1 MSPSTTIPQVLTDEQ
16 VQFFHDNGYLLI
28 ENALDAETIAGL
40 KERTKTLLED
50 FSLDGHPMTK
60 FSTGEKGNKH
70 VGDQYFLESGDK
82 VRFFFEEDAFDSTGN
97 LTRPKEKSINKIGH
111 GLHTED
117 AAFRAMTLTPQNLSI
132 ALSLGFKDPRVLQS
146 MIICKQPEIGG
157 EVGSHQDS
165 PFLFTNPPSAMG
177 FWYALEDCTI
187 TNGCLGFIPASHKYS
202 PITNR
207 LVRINGGADGTGFEN
222 IPETWPAD
230 VPAPHPTQEEREKL
244 AEEKKYQLAE
254 VKAGTLV
261 LIHGSVLHKSERNR
275 SLNSRWIYTFHMIEG
290 EYEYDAKNWLQPSEG
305 GFSRLRDV
313 VERCAQYQYFAPS
326 HLSTPPH
333 PSATHAPEGDATGPP
348 KLQLDIQTVR
358 SFNGSTT
365 AFDKRTLPWRRPVVF
380 LGVNDRSSLSQVK
393 RWYSKDAGLEDDDA
407 RMRELERLENG
418 TGEDIEPYEQPEDE
432 DLELFIDD
440 LDDPSQ
446 DIQDDPNNRQR
457 PIYPY
462 QRHKPEHPDKL
473 NYVYIADPDLE
484 DETLPPRDVATQP
497 PVPRK
502 VAAELADP
510 TRAPDW
516 TRTLGENR
524 QLRRK
529 PQVTRASLV
538 RDLERMNAR
547 LARGGLGLVE
557 PRRARRR
564 DHVVT
569 RPETITDGYEESIW
583 QKFKVD
589 YSRRFR
595 SGDPTVFLG
604 RPEGWKPTRGELKIE
619 YTRFFWEHVG
629 SITEWYA
636 QRRHWWNAPDLRL
649 CFANSLFMLERFT
662 SPETIAKYRFRGEPF
677 HKLQLA
683 EVGGS
688 LEAGEKRVPLDD
700 LAQEMRGELLALE
713 PDSYQLIETTVRE
726 RDTLMSSMKNWT
738 SSGLLPNEIDE
749 FRLEYLGQIDLEGL
763 AKVFRVNV
771 EKKLPLS
778 SNKLLALIQSL
789 TSLKISKQDIR
800 YLLPPGYTD
809 SVEFISS
816 TIVSLILSHEQNK
829 VLNTQIFNAAINY
842 LMRANQVKKGR
853 HLIDLMDHLKIRM
866 NAGTFREGLLSAAKH
881 KDLFV
886 FERLLRRLMQKRI
899 KFDHETW
906 KALMLCCHTPGQQI
920 QVLQTMKK
928 IGLDPKRI
936 APGQLISLSFKIYR
950 DQLKHGNINAPVPWK
965 NLAGIHLDAST
976 LNPILEFLYEN
987 YAYDDARTLF
997 DRASKQLRMQPNYGT
1012 MRIIVRQARVT
1023 GTIIPMVRA
1032 IRIFEDKFGI
1042 RAEGDIMQM
1051 IFQQAHRFRYYN
1063 VVRTV
1068 WAHACLRNLATK
1080 GMIDRMRADIY
1091 ETGRS
1096 AGKPGKLALG
1106 VCSEDTEAV
1115 VKTPVWAMRLI
1126 SKARD
1131 PLGYLASEGGVYR
1144 NMEFMR
1150 DLKDVKEREKAM
1162 RIFEKR
1168 VIRMRMELLRMDL
1181 SSHQKFKPRRS
1192 FSADLVT
1199 ALRRDLFLRKKHPQ
1213 CHDWSMLTWAW
1224 SLFQVRRVGRDDN
1237 IGQILA
1243 WERVKKRQEAAK
1255 KEGRIRDEE
1264 MIWAKNYALMNN
1276 MPTHLS
1282 LRWLDH
1288 PSMSAPPIDSP
1299 SRIIPDIKSLSQ
1311 ADIQEFERE
1320 KEEEKR
1326 MMLAEREMG
1335 GALSDAIDSWKKP
1348 PIPYED
1354 EENRNEEEEGFFWD
1368 DHDKVNTDRL
1378 KRNDAVREADVDA
1391 QIRADFEAAY
1401 QAALPKDD
1409 DEESRG
1415 YKDTDDYI
1423 YDSTKEM

>member
-1 MSPSTTIPQVLTDEQ
+1 
-16 VQFFHDNGYLLI
+16 
-28 ENALDAETIAGL
+28 
-40 KERTKTLLED
+40 
-50 FSLDGHPMTK
+50 MTK

-82 VRFFFEEDAFDSTGN
+82 VRFFFEEDAFDSTGS

-117 AAFRAMTLTPQNLSI
+117 AAFCAMTLTPQNLSI

-187 TNGCLGFIPASHKYS
+187 TNGCLGFIPGSHKYS

-230 VPAPHPTQEEREKL
+230 VHAPHPTKEEREKL

-254 VKAGTLV
+254 VKAGTL
-261 LIHGSVLHKSERNR
+261 
-275 SLNSRWIYTFHMIEG
+275 
-290 EYEYDAKNWLQPSEG
+290 
-305 GFSRLRDV
+305 
-313 VERCAQYQYFAPS
+313 
-326 HLSTPPH
+326 
-333 PSATHAPEGDATGPP
+333 
-348 KLQLDIQTVR
+348 TVR
-358 SFNGSTT
+358 SSNGSTT
-365 AFDKRTLPWRRPVVF
+365 AFDRRTLPWRRPVVF
-380 LGVNDRSSLSQVK
+380 LGVNDRSSLSQGK

-484 DETLPPRDVATQP
+484 DETLPPRDIATQP
-497 PVPRK
+497 PVPRR

-688 LEAGEKRVPLDD
+688 LETGEKRVPLDD
-700 LAQEMRGELLALE
+700 LAQESREELLALE
-713 PDSYQLIETTVRE
+713 PDSYQLIETTVKE
-726 RDTLMSSMKNWT
+726 RDTMMSSMKNWT

-853 HLIDLMDHLKIRM
+853 HLIDLMDHLKIHM

-936 APGQLISLSFKIYR
+936 APGQLISLSFKMYR
-950 DQLKHGNINAPVPWK
+950 DQLRHGNINAPVPWK

-997 DRASKQLRMQPNYGT
+997 DRASKQLKMQPNYGT

-1181 SSHQKFKPRRS
+1181 SSHQKFKPRRG

-1288 PSMSAPPIDSP
+1288 PSMSAPPIDRP

-1335 GALSDAIDSWKKP
+1335 GALSDAISSWKKP

-1354 EENRNEEEEGFFWD
+1354 QENRNEEEEGFFWD
-1368 DHDKVNTDRL
+1368 DHDKVNTERL
-1378 KRNDAVREADVDA
+1378 KRNDAVREAEVDA

-1409 DEESRG
+1409 EEESGGR
-1415 YKDTDDYI
+1415 KDMDDYI